1 MDATQTQ
8 DLKQQLKAKWD
19 QRNALNMEMAAIEK
33 QLGGQAMQD
42 YELTRHDGSTVRLS
56 EMFGEHSQMV
66 LVHNMG
72 FACKYC
78 SLWADGF
85 NGYFHHLESGEYG
98 QRAKFLLVSN
108 DRPDQQLAGASQR
121 GWKFDMLSCRDTSLS
136 MDWGYARADGDKLN
150 YSPGMMI
157 VEKNGDGTLRCHQQT
172 GICPGDSLMGLF
184 HIFIRLPDTDGKAFE

>member
-108 DRPDQQLAGASQR
+108 DRPDQQQAGAKLR
-121 GWKFDMLSCRDTSLS
+121 GWQFDMLSCRDTSLS
-136 MDWGYARADGDKLN
+136 KDWGYAREDGDKVH
-150 YSPGMMI
+150 YGPGMMI
-157 VEKNGDGTLRCHQQT
+157 LEKTGDGTIRCHQQT
-172 GICPGDSLMGLF
+172 DICPGDSLMGLF
-184 HIFIRLPDTDGKAFE
+184 HMFIRLPDSTGSAFE